1 MRRFAAMCACA
12 IAVIACLGAAR
23 PAQAAYPDRNIDL
36 IIPYGPGG
44 GFDLYAR
51 AVAREMEAQL
61 PKGVTIVPRN
71 VPGAGSIKGIATM
84 YRAPPDGYTIG
95 IVDLPGAVQ
104 PVILGEHPPYD
115 LDKVT
120 WLGLVNIGVYSLVV
134 GRNSHFQSIDALRHP
149 DGRVPYISTTGSNDL
164 AIAKIV
170 AAALGLNV
178 KYLTGYSGGPD
189 AQLAIIRGESD
200 AGLGMDVTIA
210 KYLKSGDLKQLAW
223 FQKRG
228 ARDTPAGVPTAADLG
243 HPELTNLGLYRMFAA
258 PPGLPPDVQQKLV
271 GMVQAALHSPGL
283 AAWSSAANF
292 PLDLGTP
299 DEART
304 LYVEQKAFLEKY
316 KALLKPE

>member
-1 MRRFAAMCACA
+1 M
-12 IAVIACLGAAR
+12 
-23 PAQAAYPDRNIDL
+23 PEYPDRNIDL

-51 AVAREMEAQL
+51 AVAKEMEAQL

-71 VPGAGSIKGIATM
+71 VPGAASIKGIATM
-84 YRAPPDGYTIG
+84 YRSPADGYTIG
-95 IVDLPGAVQ
+95 IVDLPGAVM
-104 PVILGEHPPYD
+104 PALVGEHPAYD

-134 GRNSHFQSIDALRHP
+134 GKNSRFQTIDALRHP
-149 DGRVPYISTTGSNDL
+149 DGRPPFVSTTGSTDL

-170 AAALGLNV
+170 ASSLQLNV

-210 KYLKSGDLKQLAW
+210 KYLQSGDLKQLAW

-228 ARDTPAGVPTAADLG
+228 GRDAPAGVPTADDLG
-243 HPELTNLGLYRMFAA
+243 HPELANLGLFRMFAA
-258 PPGLPPDVQQKLV
+258 PPGLPPDVESKLV
-271 GMVQAALHSPGL
+271 GAVQAALHSPGL
-283 AAWSSAANF
+283 ASWSKAANF
-292 PLDLGTP
+292 PLDLGSP
-299 DEART
+299 AEAKT
-304 LYVEQKAFLEKY
+304 LYAEQKAFLEKY
-316 KALLKPE
+316 KELLKSD

>member
-1 MRRFAAMCACA
+1 MARLAAACA
-12 IAVIACLGAAR
+12 FAISLLTVGAASA
-23 PAQAAYPDRNIDL
+23 PAHAEYPDRNIDL

-51 AVAREMEAQL
+51 AVAKEMEAQL

-71 VPGAGSIKGIATM
+71 VPGAASIKGIATM
-84 YRAPPDGYTIG
+84 YRSPADGYTIG
-95 IVDLPGAVQ
+95 IVDLPGAVM
-104 PVILGEHPPYD
+104 PALVGEHPAYD

-134 GRNSHFQSIDALRHP
+134 GKNSRFQTIDALRHP
-149 DGRVPYISTTGSNDL
+149 DGRPPFVSTTGSTDL

-170 AAALGLNV
+170 ASSLQLNV

-210 KYLKSGDLKQLAW
+210 KYLQSGDLKQLAW

-228 ARDTPAGVPTAADLG
+228 GRDAPAGVPTADDLG
-243 HPELTNLGLYRMFAA
+243 HPELANLGLFRMFAA
-258 PPGLPPDVQQKLV
+258 PPGLPPDVESKLV
-271 GMVQAALHSPGL
+271 GAVQAALHSPGL
-283 AAWSSAANF
+283 ASWSKAANF
-292 PLDLGTP
+292 PLDLGSP
-299 DEART
+299 AEAKT
-304 LYVEQKAFLEKY
+304 LYAEQKAFLEKY
-316 KALLKPE
+316 KELLKSD